1 MKAALLVLFAVGL
14 SSARTITYH
23 NVTISSDQPISD
35 DDLLKNLAQ
44 SIGVFDRN
52 LDDYIN
58 WVSFDK
64 MFEEMINHSGEY
76 SVWNIGNI
84 SDYFLKSRDLY
95 YDAVASVFEWC
106 SVIDIMM
113 TAFVNLYED
122 YSDETKEQQKEL
134 IVASLDEGIAR
145 MGKAI
150 SRLDD
155 SRNHVNTGIV
165 DLTNVMFNV
174 SAAFRKDEREHTT
187 QINNLNKNVMNSLS
201 QSFFGGIIT
210 LIMTEKVYKPEARK
224 KFEKIEESFNFMRD
238 KILIAIRKALEIKE
252 KLSQEVIYISGLRGA
267 VKGNKFI
274 FSGSFR
280 IRIVK
285 NAVNKLKGQ
294 CSDYQTRHGK
304 KQ

>member
-1 MKAALLVLFAVGL
+1 MKAALLVLLAVGL

-23 NVTISSDQPISD
+23 NVNISSDQPISD

-76 SVWNIGNI
+76 SVWSMGNI

-150 SRLDD
+150 GRLDD

-210 LIMTEKVYKPEARK
+210 LIMTENVYKPEARK
-224 KFEKIEESFNFMRD
+224 KFEKIEESFNFMKD
-238 KILIAIRKALEIKE
+238 KILNAIRKALEIKE

-285 NAVNKLKGQ
+285 KAVNELKRQ